1 MTLPITFPDWVP
13 WWVQS
18 LVAIVAVL
26 FGLALLLMPFSV
38 FGTKS
43 RLELLEAR
51 LEDMHQ
57 DLRALVLRL
66 PDRVGTGDAYD
77 GPLLPARPREEHSPR
92 PPVPPPAY
100 YPEETRAP
108 PSPRRDGRRVEPRLD

>member
-1 MTLPITFPDWVP
+1 MTLPILFPDWVP

-18 LVAIVAVL
+18 LAVIVAVL

-57 DLRALVLRL
+57 DLRALALRL
-66 PDRVGTGDAYD
+66 PDRSSPGDAYD
-77 GPLLPARPREEHSPR
+77 GPLLPARAREEHSTR
-92 PPVPPPAY
+92 PPIPPPAY
-100 YPEETRAP
+100 YPEEAREPARP
-108 PSPRRDGRRVEPRLD
+108 QRGGRRVEPRLD

>member
-1 MTLPITFPDWVP
+1 MTLPTVFPDWVP

-18 LVAIVAVL
+18 LAAIVAVL

-43 RLELLEAR
+43 RLELIEAR

-57 DLRALVLRL
+57 DLRALALRL
-66 PDRVGTGDAYD
+66 PDRSGGGDSYD
-77 GPLLPARPREEHSPR
+77 GPLLPTRPREEPVAR
-92 PPVPPPAY
+92 APIPPTPY
-100 YPEETRAP
+100 YPAEEQRPA
-108 PSPRRDGRRVEPRLD
+108 RGGRRVEPRLD